1 MINIKIL
8 EAREVA
14 LCTNVGTEFRFHIKS
29 QAWSHMTVIP
39 VLKEESRFFEHA
51 SQASQVCELQ
61 AQQGTQT
68 KVGRSGR
75 RCLTST
81 HVYICTHFC
90 IHPYDL
96 PQKEIPDFFKHRP
109 RALCNF
115 FFCSDS
121 HSFAFN
127 LCNWVSGSGAGDSGT
142 HKATQFAGVTEL
154 LSGGKDRRS
163 ILSKARRWV
172 WVCGRR
178 PGRTR
183 GHRDLSEE

>member
-39 VLKEESRFFEHA
+39 ALKEESRFFEHA

-61 AQQGTQT
+61 VQQGTQT

-96 PQKEIPDFFKHRP
+96 PQKEIPGFFKHRP

-115 FFCSDS
+115 FFFALTHIHLHLIYATGCQAQVLGIQAYTRQLGLLVSQ
-121 HSFAFN
+121 SF
-127 LCNWVSGSGAGDSGT
+127 
-142 HKATQFAGVTEL
+142 
-154 LSGGKDRRS
+154 
-163 ILSKARRWV
+163 
-172 WVCGRR
+172 
-178 PGRTR
+178 
-183 GHRDLSEE
+183 